1 MHWVS
6 GMRNRTT
13 KTATIGTRNRW
24 LALAVR
30 QPDDPGLA
38 GRAARAADVRGG
50 AARVA
55 DVSAA
60 GVVAVAVRAMGTH
73 SGEVRAGGARRRA
86 PPAGDQE
93 LASFGSRAAA
103 ASCGVTVPLTI
114 CWIWATAST
123 LRTSSDRVHAI
134 MGR

>member
-1 MHWVS
+1 MLWAS
-6 GMRNRTT
+6 GIRNRTT
-13 KTATIGTRNRW
+13 KTATIGTRNSW

-30 QPDDPGLA
+30 QPDDRGLR
-38 GRAARAADVRGG
+38 GR

-60 GVVAVAVRAMGTH
+60 GVVAVAVRAMGTP

-93 LASFGSRAAA
+93 LASFRSRAAA